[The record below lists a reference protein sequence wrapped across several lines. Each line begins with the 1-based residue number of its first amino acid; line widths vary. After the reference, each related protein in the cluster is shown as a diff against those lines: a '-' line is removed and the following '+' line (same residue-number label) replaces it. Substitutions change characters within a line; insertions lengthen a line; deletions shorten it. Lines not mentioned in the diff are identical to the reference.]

1 MRKSL
6 ALYQEWIELDL
17 FRFAL
22 ERFSVDEFEAAG
34 LTEDDRILI
43 AFMADQEVGHATIIS
58 NMLGAAAPQPCK
70 YNYPFTNVREFID
83 FSIKNTRYG
92 ESGTYGFLPHLDSK
106 PAAALVQGSIA
117 TEARQQMIFRQFG
130 GLFAQPFYFVAG
142 VPQSWQWTL
151 LAPSIAS
158 CPANQTRLIWQNF
171 PALTIENPTNFTN
184 SSLGDLRYTPAIS
197 RSRKTPLSYPGRTI
211 ELSWELPGKAV
222 GPDLSYLTSTSAGT
236 PAFVAWVSQ
245 VNVTYTPLTVLNS
258 THGTTIQPNTT
269 TLGGA
274 PAVNGTVFIAITDA
288 DVHVTPFNISMINP
302 HVVAG
307 PALYIAG

>member
-1 MRKSL
+1 
-6 ALYQEWIELDL
+6 
-17 FRFAL
+17 
-22 ERFSVDEFEAAG
+22 
-34 LTEDDRILI
+34 
-43 AFMADQEVGHATIIS
+43 MADQEVGHATIIS
-58 NMLGAAAPQPCK
+58 NMLGAAAPQPCN
-70 YNYPFTNVREFID
+70 YTYPFNTVGEFLD
-83 FSIKNTRYG
+83 FTIKNTRYG
-92 ESGTYGFLPHLDSK
+92 ESGTYGFMSHLNSR
-106 PAAALVQGSIA
+106 PAQALVQASIA

-171 PALTIENPTNFTN
+171 PALEIHNPVNFTN
-184 SSLGDLRYTPAIS
+184 SSIGDLRYTPGIS
-197 RSRKTPLSYPGRTI
+197 RSRKTPLSYPNRTL

-222 GPDLSYLTSTSAGT
+222 GPDLSYLTSTSAGA

-245 VNVTYTPLTVLNS
+245 VNVTYTPLTVINA
-258 THGTTIQPNTT
+258 THGTTFQPDVL

-274 PAVNGTVFIAITDA
+274 PAVNGTVFVAVTDQ
-288 DVHVTPFNISMINP
+288 DIFVTPFNITQINP

-307 PALYIAG
+307 PALFIAG